1 VLAIGFSRVYR
12 GVHRPS
18 DVLAGWRLDAPFALT
33 GWTTL
38 PWFGDR
44 GQVAVGGV

>member
-1 VLAIGFSRVYR
+1 VLAIGFSRVYLGSIGR
-12 GVHRPS
+12 ATCSV
-18 DVLAGWRLDAPFALT
+18 GWRLDAPFALT

-44 GQVAVGGV
+44 GQVAVEGV